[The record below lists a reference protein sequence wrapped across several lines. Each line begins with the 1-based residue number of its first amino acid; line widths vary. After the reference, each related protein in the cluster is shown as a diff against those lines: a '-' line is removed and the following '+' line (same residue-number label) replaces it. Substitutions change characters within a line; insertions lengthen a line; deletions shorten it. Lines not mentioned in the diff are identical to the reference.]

1 MFILNKKGNKRN
13 GGYMEESERN
23 KRYNDYVEAKIAKTH
38 AWPSLFNAFW
48 VGGIVCT
55 IGQVINDLILLI
67 FPAVATQSAWAYT
80 LIILIFLASFLTG
93 LGVFDKIGAYAGAG
107 TIVPIT
113 GFSNSIASPAIEF
126 KNEGIIFGMCA
137 KMFIIAGPVIVSGTV
152 ASIIV
157 GLLYLIF

>member
-1 MFILNKKGNKRN
+1 
-13 GGYMEESERN
+13 MEESERN

-67 FPAVATQSAWAYT
+67 FPAVASQSAWAYT

>member
-1 MFILNKKGNKRN
+1 MDEK
-13 GGYMEESERN
+13 ERN
-23 KRYNDYVEAKIAKTH
+23 KRYNTYVEAKIAKTH

-48 VGGIVCT
+48 VGGLICT
-55 IGQVINDLILLI
+55 LGQVFNDLILYI
-67 FPAVATQSAWAYT
+67 FPNASTQSAWAYT

-93 LGVFDKIGAYAGAG
+93 IGVFDKIGAFAGAG

-113 GFSNSIASPAIEF
+113 GFSNSITSPAIEF

-152 ASIIV
+152 ASMIV
-157 GLLYLIF
+157 GLIYLIF